1 MFIAPR
7 QIVLHGG
14 LLVDGTGDDPV
25 PGSSVVIEDGL
36 IVYAGRAGAAPL
48 QDDAHVID
56 VTGATV
62 MPGIIDCHVH
72 LGGTD
77 SSSAH
82 DWVLENDTYQAIVS
96 VTQAEALL
104 AHGVTTVRDISKN
117 GLQLKKATAAG
128 VVRGPRIVA
137 CGPGL
142 TRTGGHGDWYE
153 FPVDMVQRSHPWGL
167 LCDGADQVRRGVRE
181 LMRMGSDCIKVWASG
196 GGLWDK
202 ELATDQHYSLEEL
215 TIITEEAAYL
225 GLPVAAHAECVAAA
239 KAALKAGV
247 NTIEHGYRL
256 DEECVHLMK
265 EKRVT
270 LIPTL
275 ALLLQWF
282 EGYEYYGG
290 WGDRLDLT
298 QRSQLL
304 VDNFAMVRKA
314 GVRFAVGSDS
324 YANTFTPF
332 GETTLR
338 EVRSLVD
345 AGATEMEAVVAATK
359 TAAEALRIDQTVG
372 TLEAGKAADVVVLS
386 ADPLEDIGALTGD
399 NMVLIVKQGEV
410 CRQAL

>member
-1 MFIAPR
+1 VDKRLI
-7 QIVLHGG
+7 LHGG
-14 LLVDGTGDDPV
+14 LLIDGTGSDTIA
-25 PGSSVVIEDGL
+25 GSSVVIDEGL
-36 IVYAGRAGAAPL
+36 IVYAGPAAGAPA
-48 QDDAHVID
+48 QGDAEVID
-56 VTGATV
+56 LRGATV

-96 VTQAEALL
+96 VKQAEALL

-128 VVRGPRIVA
+128 IVRGPRIVA

-142 TRTGGHGDWYE
+142 TRTGGHGDWLE

-167 LCDGADQVRRGVRE
+167 LCDGADQVRAGVRQ

-215 TIITEEAAYL
+215 TVITEEAAYI
-225 GLPVAAHAECVAAA
+225 GLPVAAHAECVPAA
-239 KAALKAGV
+239 KAALQAGV

-256 DEECVHLMK
+256 DEECVQLMK
-265 EKRVT
+265 QKQVT
-270 LIPTL
+270 LVPTL

-304 VDNFAMVRKA
+304 VDNFAMVREA

-324 YANTFTPF
+324 YANRFTPF
-332 GETTLR
+332 GETSLR

-372 TLEAGKAADVVVLS
+372 TLEAGKAGDVVVLS
-386 ADPLEDIGALTGD
+386 ANPLEDISELKSD
-399 NMVLIVKQGEV
+399 NVLLIVKQGEV
-410 CRQAL
+410 YKRAL